1 MHSLL
6 LIFFLANVIWPCATA
21 PNRTILITGSTDG
34 IGKET
39 ALELARNQNNFI
51 IVHGRDTKRCRD
63 TVEAIKR
70 NTSNNNID
78 FVVADF
84 ASMQAVSNLAGEVQR
99 RFPRLNVL
107 VNNAGV
113 ALPKRQVSQDGLEM
127 TFQVNHLAPFL
138 LTNRL
143 SPLLKQ
149 NRPSRVVVVSSS
161 TYSGYHIDW
170 SDLMAEKQYDGW
182 RQYSRSKTMNHLFA
196 FALARRFANDRT
208 ITKGSMTCNV
218 LEPGYVSTKLTNG
231 GGGSVQHGA
240 ATSVYLAQS
249 PNIEGVNGEF
259 YNSEKRKV
267 NAISYTREEAEQEKL
282 WQKSQDIINNLKV
295 L

>member
-1 MHSLL
+1 MRSLL
-6 LIFFLANVIWPCATA
+6 LIIFLANVIWLCATA

-39 ALELARNQNNFI
+39 ALELARNQNNFV
-51 IVHGRDTKRCRD
+51 IVHGRNAKRCRD
-63 TVEAIKR
+63 TVDDIKR
-70 NTSNNNID
+70 STSNNNID

-84 ASMQAVSNLAGEVQR
+84 SSMQAVSNLAREVQR

-113 ALPKRQVSQDGLEM
+113 ELPQRQVSQDGLEM

-138 LTNRL
+138 LTNKL

-149 NRPSRVVVVSSS
+149 NRPSRVVVVSSLL
-161 TYSGYHIDW
+161 YSGNHIDW
-170 SDLMAEKQYDGW
+170 SDLMAEKRYNGW

-208 ITKGSMTCNV
+208 ITTGSMTCNV
-218 LEPGYVSTKLTNG
+218 LEPGIVSTKLTNG
-231 GGGSVQHGA
+231 VGGSVQHGA

-249 PNIEGVNGEF
+249 PDVEGVNGEF
-259 YNSEKRKV
+259 YNSATRKV
-267 NAISYTREEAEQEKL
+267 NAIRYTRDEAEQERL
-282 WQKSQDIINNLKV
+282 WQKSLEILNNLKV